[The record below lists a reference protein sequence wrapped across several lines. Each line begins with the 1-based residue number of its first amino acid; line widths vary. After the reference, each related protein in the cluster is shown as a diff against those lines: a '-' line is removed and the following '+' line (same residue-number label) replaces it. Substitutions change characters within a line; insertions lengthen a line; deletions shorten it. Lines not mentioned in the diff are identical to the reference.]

1 MSEFKGTKGPWS
13 MSSPPYDSI
22 PWHHMY
28 GPDGKHIM
36 HADRSD
42 EEKIASTRLI
52 SAAPDLYHCADLLE
66 SLCAWMLHRFGPD
79 TPEGNEASFRLTA
92 ARAAIAKALQP

>member
-1 MSEFKGTKGPWS
+1 MSEFKGTPGPWS

-36 HADRSD
+36 HADRPD
-42 EEKIASTRLI
+42 DEKIASVRLI
-52 SAAPDLYHCADLLE
+52 AAAPDLLE
-66 SLCAWMLHRFGPD
+66 ALSWFINDIDGTHTVMVDFDANVER
-79 TPEGNEASFRLTA
+79 
-92 ARAAIAKALQP
+92 ARNAIAKALQS